1 MTKYILA
8 VLIVATLTGC
18 GTYQNPKVAD
28 FAPDSM
34 NFTEQVD
41 NRSGDT
47 SEYVGFSWDL
57 HKKGADAK
65 P

>member
-1 MTKYILA
+1 MKYILA
-8 VLIVATLTGC
+8 VAVIVAMTGC
-18 GTYQNPKVAD
+18 GIYQSPKVSD
-28 FAPDSM
+28 FAPNSM

-57 HKKGADAK
+57 PKKGSKAE
-65 P
+65 